1 MAASKLT
8 ANDLRKFRARL
19 EEERTRLQTVLKV
32 HEAEIEEARLAETSA
47 DRDADP
53 ENADAGAMRFELQK
67 ELAVDMNARD
77 LLMKVED
84 ALVRIDAQTYGIC
97 EDCGQPIPKARLDV
111 LPHASLCV
119 TCAST
124 RR

>member
-84 ALVRIDAQTYGIC
+84 ALARIDAQTYGIC